1 MSVCCFARNITF
13 PQLNDYVMSLPFDV
27 RWVESYNPVYCSV
40 DAHVKEVVFVQ
51 MAPDINLLF
60 QLLDRKIKVWILN
73 TEQLSRLTHKT
84 EEKTDAVAFHFEEWL
99 LCYIRPQRRV
109 SIMDY
114 SAANIQIWKKLFPDL
129 ECKLVPYIP
138 LPLFGVQ
145 LNPSPDLS
153 SQPVAFVGDTNSSY
167 RQEILESL
175 GDKVKVISSTFGAR
189 RDHMLS
195 QAQILLNIHFGPSYT
210 IFEEL
215 RCLPCVLRKMI
226 VVSERSQFPKDH
238 PLYPFIIFV
247 PYQRLAQAVQGAIT
261 HYDALFAKLYTNNP
275 KYNSLMEDI
284 KTYAQITNA
293 KLEV

>member
-1 MSVCCFARNITF
+1 
-13 PQLNDYVMSLPFDV
+13 
-27 RWVESYNPVYCSV
+27 
-40 DAHVKEVVFVQ
+40 VKEVVFVQ

-84 EEKTDAVAFHFEEWL
+84 EEKTDAVTFHFEEWL

-114 SAANIQIWKKLFPDL
+114 SAANMHIWKKLFPDL

-145 LNPSPDLS
+145 PPNPTMTLS
-153 SQPVAFVGDTNSSY
+153 SQPVAFVGDTNSRY
-167 RQEILESL
+167 RQEILDSL

-189 RDHMLS
+189 RDHLLS
-195 QAQILLNIHFGPSYT
+195 QAQILVNIHFGPSYT

-238 PLYPFIIFV
+238 PLYPFIIFA
-247 PYQRLAQAVQGAIT
+247 PYQRLAQAVHSTIT
-261 HYDALFAKLYTNNP
+261 HYEALFTKLYTNNL

-284 KTYAQITNA
+284 KTYAEKTN
-293 KLEV
+293 LVTSHTHSN